1 VTWGTGRG
9 PPSTGVAG
17 PAARTRRNVEGERV
31 TTDPPSLSDAGRDLL
46 LGSACVG
53 CARPGRVLCGPCA
66 APLPRRGRVSWP
78 SPTPPGLA
86 LPFAGGA
93 YDGLLK
99 ALVNAHKEH
108 AVLALT
114 TPLGRVLGDV
124 VRDLLA
130 ALGATGEPV
139 LLVPVPSRGAVV
151 RRRGHDPMLRVT
163 RAAAVRLRRTGVHAG
178 ARRLLVPAGRVRDQ
192 AGLDAGQR
200 AANLAGSLR
209 ARRPRPPDRRG
220 LVLVV
225 DDVLTTG
232 STAREAQRALEAAGL
247 PVSGVAAVA
256 ATRRRRPARDGGSLP
271 FSWPGH

>member
-1 VTWGTGRG
+1 MTWGTGRG

-17 PAARTRRNVEGERV
+17 PAARTRRNVEGDRV

-53 CARPGRVLCGPCA
+53 CARPGRVLCVPCA
-66 APLPRRGRVSWP
+66 ASLPQRGRVAWP

-108 AVLALT
+108 AVLALA

-130 ALGATGEPV
+130 ALGATWEPV

-247 PVSGVAAVA
+247 PVAGVAAVA